1 MATLSKTS
9 LVYNGVVQNPD
20 YIIVDANGDIIAE
33 DFRIRYDND
42 GTAASYSIAD
52 SIAALQRQIDDL
64 RGG

>member
-1 MATLSKTS
+1 MYFNNGSDTK
-9 LVYNGVVQNPD
+9 VYIGT
-20 YIIVDANGDIIAE
+20 ANGDIIAE

-52 SIAALQRQIDDL
+52 SIAGLQRQIDDL